1 METTSTHP
9 SELTEDDRYALRTLE
24 KKTRFLVDENVHTE
38 VVRYLRAHGWNVKSV
53 DDVALRGH
61 SDEDVLAFAHREDRI
76 LLTHDRDF
84 LNDRQYPPNRNPGVV
99 ILTGGKGNDERLV
112 TGLMDLLVT
121 LAPYR
126 EILPN
131 CKAVFHEDRTV
142 AITLKDFHSGKLETM
157 LFRLS
162 PGQPVE
168 VLSE

>member
-1 METTSTHP
+1 MP
-9 SELTEDDRYALRTLE
+9 WKQLELTEDDRYALATLE
-24 KKTRFLVDENVHTE
+24 EKTRFLTDENMNAE
-38 VVRYLRAHGWNVKSV
+38 VVRFLRAHGWNVKSV
-53 DDVALRGH
+53 DDVGLRGH

-84 LNDRQYPPNRNPGVV
+84 LNDRQFPPTRNPGVV
-99 ILTGGKGNDERLV
+99 ILPGANGNDERLV

-126 EILPN
+126 EILRN
-131 CKAVFHEDRTV
+131 CKAVFREDRTV
-142 AITLKDFHSGKLETM
+142 AITLRDFHSGKFETI